1 MGYYEKEFAKK
12 ANKKAMIMW
21 MILILV
27 FSIVY
32 IVEVAKGQ
40 KTLLFFVGMELVSW
54 GPFVL
59 GLMVIKLKGWQT
71 KLYQDIACIGY
82 GLYYL

>member
-27 FSIVY
+27 FSIAY

-40 KTLLFFVGMELVSW
+40 KTLLFFVAVH
-54 GPFVL
+54 
-59 GLMVIKLKGWQT
+59 LM
-71 KLYQDIACIGY
+71 
-82 GLYYL
+82 